1 MTAFPTD
8 AYACNECGNTYDS
21 AEELAIHKRRTG
33 HDAAEAEGFPCLEC
47 GERFND
53 AAEYREHLR
62 LAHTQRR

>member
-33 HDAAEAEGFPCLEC
+33 HDSTAVEGFPCIEC
-47 GERFND
+47 GQRFASPED
-53 AAEYREHLR
+53 FKDHLR
-62 LAHTQRR
+62 LIHTRGA